1 MLKSKSVFIHPTLA
15 NSYQFQSNHPFH
27 PIRYQLTISLL
38 ESIGALLPDQIQQPA
53 ITDVEHLLSLA
64 HSQEYINVIKGLSSD
79 SPNNSLIDIAEQYG
93 LHGDDTPYFQGM
105 HDASCSIVSGTVS
118 ALEAVITGETDHAFH
133 LAGGLH
139 HAFENRAAGF
149 CIYNDAVIA
158 IRHIQQQHQVKIL
171 YIDTDVH
178 HGDGVQISFY
188 ADPNV
193 CTYSIHETGKFL
205 FPGTGY
211 HYEKGLDHGFG
222 SCFNMPLDPYTED
235 DSWLECF
242 QLTLTKVIEHYKPD
256 LIVSQHGCDAHA
268 YDPLSH
274 LHCSMRIYEQIPN
287 IIHQFAHQYCNGK
300 WVAIGGGGYD
310 LWRVVPRA
318 WSHVWLAMSDHEL
331 VEQFKKPELLPLPDK
346 WRNYWSSYATD
357 ELPLY
362 WQDEPHMIIPMPR
375 RTEISERNRQVAAI
389 VIQDI

>member
-27 PIRYQLTISLL
+27 PVRYQLTISLL
-38 ESIGALLPDQIQQPA
+38 EHIGALYPHQIQQPA
-53 ITDVEHLLSLA
+53 KTDVEHLLPLA
-64 HSQEYINVIKGLSSD
+64 HSQEYIDVIKGLSIS
-79 SPNNSLIDIAEQYG
+79 SPDNSLIDIAEQYG

-105 HDASCSIVSGTVS
+105 HEASCSIVAGTVS
-118 ALEAVITGETDHAFH
+118 ALEAVMTGEIDHVYH

-178 HGDGVQISFY
+178 HGDGVQLSFY

-211 HYEKGLDHGFG
+211 HYEKGLDQGFG
-222 SCFNMPLDPYTED
+222 SCFNMPLEPYTED
-235 DSWLECF
+235 ESWL
-242 QLTLTKVIEHYKPD
+242 
-256 LIVSQHGCDAHA
+256 
-268 YDPLSH
+268 
-274 LHCSMRIYEQIPN
+274 
-287 IIHQFAHQYCNGK
+287 
-300 WVAIGGGGYD
+300 
-310 LWRVVPRA
+310 
-318 WSHVWLAMSDHEL
+318 
-331 VEQFKKPELLPLPDK
+331 
-346 WRNYWSSYATD
+346 
-357 ELPLY
+357 
-362 WQDEPHMIIPMPR
+362 
-375 RTEISERNRQVAAI
+375 
-389 VIQDI
+389 